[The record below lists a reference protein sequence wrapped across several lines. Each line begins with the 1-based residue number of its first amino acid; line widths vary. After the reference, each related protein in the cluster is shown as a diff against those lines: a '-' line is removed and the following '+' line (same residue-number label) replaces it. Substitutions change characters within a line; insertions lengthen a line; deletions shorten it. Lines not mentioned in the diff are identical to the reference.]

1 MLRGKVRIAPACY
14 HVLHLIPAMAAH
26 EMNFFCEEGLRE
38 SDGFPAYDLIP
49 GGLVPFGLEK
59 LGLSQ
64 AMKEK
69 SIDIALDIMAPT
81 VFFQRA
87 RGADLYIIAGW
98 RNQRGGVVVGAP
110 HVKTLQDLKGKRIGV
125 IEINGANF
133 RAMKAVLRTAG
144 MNPERDVE
152 FVGRVF
158 PPGNIARLRSGE
170 VDCITLE
177 VSQAEKLKQEGFN
190 LLASPK
196 QLYPNGFPV
205 RIIAATGKILES
217 KPEFVK
223 AFLKAMIRVYWFVR
237 DQPKNLPYLQSLEK
251 RLRFQSADPEES
263 TTRFAMG
270 TAEHAASQPFPIDG
284 VPTGFE
290 ALLDEEKEAGELNYE
305 VPPIRDVCAL
315 DLVREAYQ
323 ELMQRQELKPEYE
336 RVCAVVKRFG
346 Y

>member
-1 MLRGKVRIAPACY
+1 
-14 HVLHLIPAMAAH
+14 
-26 EMNFFCEEGLRE
+26 
-38 SDGFPAYDLIP
+38 
-49 GGLVPFGLEK
+49 
-59 LGLSQ
+59 
-64 AMKEK
+64 MKEK

-110 HVKTLQDLKGKRIGV
+110 NIKTLQDLKGKRIGV

-144 MNPERDVE
+144 LNPERDVE
-152 FVGRVF
+152 FLGRVF
-158 PPGNIARLRSGE
+158 PPGNIDTLRSGK
-170 VDCITLE
+170 VDCISLE
-177 VSQAEKLKQEGFN
+177 ITQAQKLQKEGFN
-190 LLASPK
+190 ILASPK

-237 DQPKNLPYLQSLEK
+237 DQPKNLPYLQSLER

-270 TAEHAASQPFPIDG
+270 TPEHAAAQPFPIDG

-290 ALLDEEKEAGELNYE
+290 ALLEEEKEAGELDYN

-323 ELMQRQELKPEYE
+323 ELMQREELKPEYE
-336 RVCAVVKRFG
+336 RVKAVVQKLG